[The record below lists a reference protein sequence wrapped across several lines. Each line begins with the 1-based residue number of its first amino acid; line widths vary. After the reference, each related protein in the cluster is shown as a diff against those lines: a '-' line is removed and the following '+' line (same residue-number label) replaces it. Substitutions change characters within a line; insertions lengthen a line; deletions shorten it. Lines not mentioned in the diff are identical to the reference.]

1 MSDGFGLPIQA
12 PSVHTELADPLLV
25 AELDGAIVGTAAAAG
40 FGATG
45 WLGGIAVAPS
55 ARGRGLGGA
64 LTRAA
69 LEALGKRSTIL
80 LLASPLGRPIYER
93 LGFVPDGEYRV
104 FMSDTQGVPSGR
116 LTVPERAMALEV
128 DRRVTFEDRS
138 AAVKL
143 CRYMAVGDAVAM
155 RPPWSALPI
164 VGAPDDAEVL
174 LRELVEPGLRLAAPA
189 ANERA
194 VAVLSEL
201 GTEREGVVRMR
212 LGPPVDWRP
221 TEVWGVFSLFF
232 G

>member
-1 MSDGFGLPIQA
+1 MSEGFGLDIQA

-25 AELDGAIVGTAAAAG
+25 AIEDDAIVGTAAATG

-55 ARGRGLGGA
+55 ARGRGLGGE

-69 LEALGKRSTIL
+69 IEALGPRETIL

-93 LGFVPDGEYRV
+93 LGFRADGDYRV
-104 FMSDTQGVPSGR
+104 FMSDAQGEQAGLS
-116 LTVPERAMALEV
+116 TSARASALEL
-128 DRRVTFEDRS
+128 DRRATGESRE
-138 AAVKL
+138 AAVDL
-143 CRYMAVGDAVAM
+143 CRYVAFGDAVAM
-155 RPPWSALPI
+155 RPPWRALPI

-194 VAVLSEL
+194 VAVLDEL
-201 GTEREGVVRMR
+201 GTERQGVVRMR
-212 LGPPVDWRP
+212 LGAAVDWRP